1 MTAERCG
8 SGYAHYNG
16 RLTGLAAAPSTPN
29 RSNRA
34 FPYPMPARIGLIV
47 FPGFQV
53 LDLAALTVFELA
65 SQSRKPA
72 AYEVVALSHG
82 GGMVVSSS
90 GVRIDTEAIGRRHY
104 DTLMVAGATVVA
116 PTEPELIAALRRVA
130 PRTRRLAS
138 ICTGAFILA
147 EAGLLDGRRATTH
160 WALAR
165 QLAVTHPTVTVEEN
179 KIFVNDGPV
188 WTSAGMTACI
198 DLALA
203 LVDADVGGEIA
214 RSVAR
219 KMVIH
224 YRRTGGQSQFSTLS
238 ELEPNSDRI
247 RAALAFAKENLREPL
262 SVEQLAEQVH
272 WSPRHFSREFQLQTG
287 LTPAKAIEKLR
298 LEAAR
303 SLIEDGESSIARVAS
318 VTGFGDED
326 RMRRAFLRTL
336 GRPPQALVREARS
349 RRDDGTLAFAP
360 ATH

>member
-1 MTAERCG
+1 
-8 SGYAHYNG
+8 
-16 RLTGLAAAPSTPN
+16 
-29 RSNRA
+29 
-34 FPYPMPARIGLIV
+34 MPARIGLIV
-47 FPGFQV
+47 FPGFQM
-53 LDLAALTVFELA
+53 LDLSALTVFELA
-65 SQSRKPA
+65 NQSTRGPA
-72 AYEVVALSHG
+72 PYEVMVLSHA
-82 GGMVVSSS
+82 GGMIASSS
-90 GVRIDTEAIGRRHY
+90 GVKIQTEAIGRRRY

-116 PTEPELIAALRRVA
+116 PTEPGLIAELRRVA

-138 ICTGAFILA
+138 ICTGAFIFA
-147 EAGLLDGRRATTH
+147 EAGLLEGRRATTH

-165 QLAVTHPTVTVEEN
+165 QLALAHPAVKVEEN
-179 KIFVNDGPV
+179 KIFVNDGAV

-203 LVDADVGGEIA
+203 LLDADHGGELA

-247 RAALAFAKENLREPL
+247 RAALDFAKENLREPL
-262 SVEQLAEQVH
+262 SVEQLAGRVH
-272 WSPRHFSREFQLQTG
+272 WSPRHFSRAFQLQTG

-303 SLIEDGESSIARVAS
+303 SLIEDGESSIARVAT

-336 GRPPQALVREARS
+336 GRPPQALVREARA
-349 RRDDGTLAFAP
+349 RRDEHVFALAP